1 VEKNMAENTRLVDNC
16 GIEVA
21 AVPVD
26 TTGAAV
32 SGDYYSLKNYNH
44 ITFIICQGAWA
55 GGTPAVTLKQ
65 ATAVAGT
72 GEKALSFTKYWS
84 KVAITGTT
92 FTETTVSS
100 DTFNLTATANTVTVI
115 EVDAATLDVSGGF
128 DCVRVN
134 IASPGSNADLIA
146 VVAILG
152 GPRFAQAVLPDA
164 KVD

>member
-1 VEKNMAENTRLVDNC
+1 MAANTRLVDNY

-21 AVPVD
+21 AVPVN

-32 SGDYYSLKNYNH
+32 TADYYSLKNFNH
-44 ITFIICQGAWA
+44 VTFIIVQGAWA

-72 GEKALSFTKYWS
+72 GEKALAFDKYWT
-84 KVAITGTT
+84 KTGLTGTT
-92 FTETTVSS
+92 YTETAVVSS
-100 DTFNLTATANTVTVI
+100 TFNLTATANTITVI
-115 EVDAATLDVSGGF
+115 EVDAASLDVSNGF
-128 DCVRVN
+128 DCVRLDV
-134 IASPGSNADLIA
+134 ASPGANTDLIA

-152 GPRFAQAVLPDA
+152 GARYAQALVSDS